1 MLTIGPNCYVNSRE
15 IEAIIPPE
23 SAPVKRM
30 ISDRKD
36 ADLCIEAT
44 YGKRVKSVII
54 LKSGKI
60 VLSAVTPETLSER
73 FKKLRNA
80 EI

>member
-1 MLTIGPNCYVNSRE
+1 MLTIGPNCYVNSEE

-30 ISDRKD
+30 ISDKKD
-36 ADLCIEAT
+36 SDMCIEAT